1 MCGGTSRGVFAG
13 WGDFLGAAK
22 RGALLEVGRF
32 CGELGGVACWREDL
46 REGFGGFSYWGLTL
60 LEATRRAAGL
70 LSSAAKDGIPVFP
83 LGLVLTRKLLF
94 PLGLF
99 FVYDLL
105 LLTLTTAW
113 ALVGDLL
120 TVLPHCKFLFRTG
133 EGIPPPTGLLGLL
146 LLPLQQ
152 MAAETFRGGFG
163 GGGLS
168 RGRAATESLVVFSVL
183 TPEDED
189 EGGVLR
195 PFCPGT
201 ARRAVL
207 DS

>member
-22 RGALLEVGRF
+22 RGALPEFGRF
-32 CGELGGVACWREDL
+32 CGALVGVACWREDL
-46 REGFGGFSYWGLTL
+46 RAGFGGLSHWGLPL
-60 LEATRRAAGL
+60 REAIRRAAGL

-94 PLGLF
+94 PLGLL

-120 TVLPHCKFLFRTG
+120 TATLHCRFLFRLG
-133 EGIPPPTGLLGLL
+133 EGIPPPTGLFGLL

-163 GGGLS
+163 GGGLP
-168 RGRAATESLVVFSVL
+168 RDTAATESLVVFRIL

-201 ARRAVL
+201 ARRAAL